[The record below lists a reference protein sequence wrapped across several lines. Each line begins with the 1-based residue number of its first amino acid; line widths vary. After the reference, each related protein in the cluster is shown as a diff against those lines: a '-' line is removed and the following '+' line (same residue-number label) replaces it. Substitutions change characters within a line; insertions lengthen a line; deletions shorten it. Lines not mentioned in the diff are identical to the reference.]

1 MSDSE
6 TKKKR
11 GRKPKGGKI
20 VPNAVL
26 DDGDDINK
34 QNVILHLKCSLKDL
48 EQDAS
53 SIGMDNFNFK
63 IPEYEAIA
71 PSSNNTKDVWRK
83 LKTLEHNLHANEIGG
98 EYKRACFWCTC
109 GYETQPVHIPKAFIN
124 HCTLSAKLKPPTNGG
139 GLIDNGNSYHALE
152 KCEGINKSYQVYG
165 SFCSPECA
173 AGYLMEERIDS
184 SVRFERYQMLNHV
197 YGNANGVYQNV
208 KPAPN
213 PRYLLDKFSGNL
225 TIQEYRSLFKSDK
238 MLYMADKPLTRIMPE
253 YHEESFESSANNKVT
268 PVNSSLAQKT
278 KPKIQRAPQSKAD
291 ILNDKFGIKA

>member
-26 DDGDDINK
+26 DDGDDVNK

-48 EQDAS
+48 EQHANT
-53 SIGMDNFNFK
+53 IGMDSFNFK

-109 GYETQPVHIPKAFIN
+109 GYETQPVHIPKAF
-124 HCTLSAKLKPPTNGG
+124 
-139 GLIDNGNSYHALE
+139 
-152 KCEGINKSYQVYG
+152 INKSYQVYG

-268 PVNSSLAQKT
+268 PVNSSLNQKT

-291 ILNDKFGIKA
+291 ILNDKFVIKS